1 MSLKDYLSN
10 NNSRRTE
17 VDAAFEVDSIPPS
30 APVSAPKQAR
40 PKQFKRI
47 GRPSGKPAQSAKGK
61 RLTVVANA
69 APVSAPKAKGILAKL
84 KAKAAASP
92 KGGIL
97 QRLKGK
103 KTASPAPKKTPLKS
117 FLNRPGV
124 KKAAP
129 FAAGA
134 MLAMPVAAG
143 AMLAIKNRKAIGAGI
158 KKVASGNFL
167 KKTAPIAAFAAGAPI
182 AAGAMLFKKGGAK
195 NIVKKLPKIKLRRRR

>member
-69 APVSAPKAKGILAKL
+69 APVSAPKT
-84 KAKAAASP
+84 AASP
-92 KGGIL
+92 KGGLL

-129 FAAGA
+129 F
-134 MLAMPVAAG
+134 AAG

>member
-30 APVSAPKQAR
+30 SPVSAPKQAR

-69 APVSAPKAKGILAKL
+69 APVSAPKAKA
-84 KAKAAASP
+84 
-92 KGGIL
+92 KGGLL

-103 KTASPAPKKTPLKS
+103 KTASPAPKK
-117 FLNRPGV
+117 
-124 KKAAP
+124 
-129 FAAGA
+129 
-134 MLAMPVAAG
+134 
-143 AMLAIKNRKAIGAGI
+143 I
-158 KKVASGNFL
+158 
-167 KKTAPIAAFAAGAPI
+167 
-182 AAGAMLFKKGGAK
+182 KKGGAK

>member
-69 APVSAPKAKGILAKL
+69 APVSAPKTKGILAKL

-92 KGGIL
+92 KGGLL

-129 FAAGA
+129 F
-134 MLAMPVAAG
+134 
-143 AMLAIKNRKAIGAGI
+143 
-158 KKVASGNFL
+158 
-167 KKTAPIAAFAAGAPI
+167 AAFAAGAPI